1 MIHGFQILIS
11 DAIQI
16 ALLVAVLIRLE
27 ILMRGK
33 R

>member
-33 R
+33 K

>member
-27 ILMRGK
+27 VLVRAK
-33 R
+33 K